1 MERGYQTNRYQ
12 PNRNQTNRY
21 QPNNYQPNSYQRN
34 RYQQNGYQPKS
45 YRGWLFYTNNYDY
58 VTELGI
64 RHLPDYVAPYILS
77 TTSLPEILSGVIVFN
92 REIDILQVRS
102 ISKYLKWTP
111 IYHSIDNCIQQEK
124 RTCREILIERGSHLS
139 KWIPRDMDTFAQEN
153 SGGYEDRID
162 DEEDD
167 RNLRA
172 EPEISRGRERK
183 RTKRRE
189 RRGRKREAIRRAK
202 MMESAICSEY

>member
-12 PNRNQTNRY
+12 PNR
-21 QPNNYQPNSYQRN
+21 YQRKN
-34 RYQQNGYQPKS
+34 
-45 YRGWLFYTNNYDY
+45 YRGWLFYTDNYDY

-102 ISKYLKWTP
+102 ISKYLKWSP
-111 IYHSIDNCIQQEK
+111 IHHSIDNCIQKEK

-139 KWIPRDMDTFAQEN
+139 KWITGDMDTFAQQN

-167 RNLRA
+167 RNLRV
-172 EPEISRGRERK
+172 EPEISRGREGKRIKQRK
-183 RTKRRE
+183 
-189 RRGRKREAIRRAK
+189 RRGRKREAQRMAK
-202 MMESAICSEY
+202 MESAIYSEY